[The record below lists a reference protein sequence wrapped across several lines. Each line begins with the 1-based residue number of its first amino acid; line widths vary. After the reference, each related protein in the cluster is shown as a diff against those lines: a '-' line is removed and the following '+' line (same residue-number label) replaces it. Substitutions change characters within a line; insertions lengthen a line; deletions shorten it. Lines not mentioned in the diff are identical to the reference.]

1 MSDVIRIANAQ
12 GFWGDDTSA
21 AARLVA
27 QAPGLDVVT
36 LDYLA
41 EVTMSILARQREK
54 DPNLGYARDFVEV
67 ARSLAPAWKA
77 GRKLK
82 VITNAG
88 GLNPLACAESV
99 AAALRAEG
107 CK

>member
-1 MSDVIRIANAQ
+1 MPVLQMSDVIRIGNAQ
-12 GFWGDDTSA
+12 GFWGDDTVA

-27 QAPGLDVVT
+27 QVRDLDVVT

-54 DPNLGYARDFVEV
+54 DSNLGYARDFVDV
-67 ARSLAPAWKA
+67 ARSLVPAWKS

-82 VITNAG
+82 VVTTPG
-88 GLNPLACAESV
+88 G
-99 AAALRAEG
+99 
-107 CK
+107 